1 MVVLINEGSAS
12 ASEIVAGALKD
23 QKRALIVGT
32 KSFGKGSVQ
41 TIIPLEDGS
50 ALRLT
55 TALYFTPSGVTI
67 NEKGVNPDVVVE
79 DKPIATDKSLQKLR
93 DELLSQHMRAEGL
106 TDKPWNTPIT
116 SEELDKDPQLQRA
129 VELLRKWPPKIW
141 PSSLRSRW
149 FLVFGFWLKILR
161 SSNQPGLLRV
171 EVPYSLSNRST
182 KNENDENHHFPA
194 EQPLVAIIGRANVG
208 KSTLFNR
215 LTRSSQALVA
225 DIPGVT
231 RDRHYATLTWDDHSV
246 LLVDTG
252 GLVGG
257 EEELS
262 GMVRQQAE
270 SAIEEADAILLVV
283 DGRQGPQTGDA
294 EVVDYLRRTAKPIL
308 LVVNKI
314 DLPAL
319 EDRLPEFYQFGLE
332 NLYPVSA
339 THGLGLS
346 TLLEAL
352 GQVLPQPRELP
363 APAPGI
369 RVAIVGRPNVG
380 KSSLI
385 NYFLGEERLLV
396 SPQPGT
402 TRDAIDTLF
411 SWEGVDF
418 VLVDTAGLR
427 RPSQVDR
434 GLERQMVLKTIK
446 ALSRAEVA
454 VLMLDAAE
462 GLTGQD
468 LRIIG
473 LIEDQGKG
481 CLVLVNKWDLVRH
494 EPKEAKTLLS
504 KATSG
509 LEFMAYAPVL
519 PVSVATGYNLR
530 RVFPLIQAMHTQSG
544 TRVGTGELNRLLK
557 QITERTPPPRYRDR
571 PVKFFYLTQPEIHP
585 PTFVAFVNQPD
596 GVPDHYRRFLVKQLR
611 EKLGLTYAPLRLIL
625 KGRQRR
631 ERGQK

>member
-1 MVVLINEGSAS
+1 M
-12 ASEIVAGALKD
+12 
-23 QKRALIVGT
+23 T
-32 KSFGKGSVQ
+32 
-41 TIIPLEDGS
+41 
-50 ALRLT
+50 
-55 TALYFTPSGVTI
+55 
-67 NEKGVNPDVVVE
+67 
-79 DKPIATDKSLQKLR
+79 
-93 DELLSQHMRAEGL
+93 
-106 TDKPWNTPIT
+106 
-116 SEELDKDPQLQRA
+116 
-129 VELLRKWPPKIW
+129 
-141 PSSLRSRW
+141 
-149 FLVFGFWLKILR
+149 LV
-161 SSNQPGLLRV
+161 
-171 EVPYSLSNRST
+171 
-182 KNENDENHHFPA
+182 PA

-231 RDRHYATLTWDDHSV
+231 RDRHYASLTWDDHSV

-257 EEELS
+257 EEDLS

-270 SAIEEADAILLVV
+270 AAVEEADAILLVV

-314 DLPAL
+314 DHPGL
-319 EDRLPEFYQFGLE
+319 EAHVPEFYRFGLDQ
-332 NLYPVSA
+332 LYPVSA
-339 THGLGLS
+339 THGLGLG

-352 GQVLPQPRELP
+352 GQVLPPPRELP

-385 NYFLGEERLLV
+385 NHFLGEARLLV
-396 SPQPGT
+396 SPLPGT
-402 TRDAIDTLF
+402 TRDAIDTPF
-411 SWEGVDF
+411 TWEGVDY

-427 RPSQVDR
+427 RPSHVDR

-494 EPKEAKTLLS
+494 DPKEAKTLLD

-519 PVSVATGYNLR
+519 PVSVLTGYNLR
-530 RVFPLIQAMHTQSG
+530 RVFPLISGDAHPERHPGGHRGTQPAPQADHRPDAPAPLPG
-544 TRVGTGELNRLLK
+544 
-557 QITERTPPPRYRDR
+557 PPRQVLLPHPTRDPPSHLRRLRQPAPGGAGPLPPLPGEAAPGEAGADLR
-571 PVKFFYLTQPEIHP
+571 P
-585 PTFVAFVNQPD
+585 A
-596 GVPDHYRRFLVKQLR
+596 
-611 EKLGLTYAPLRLIL
+611 APAP
-625 KGRQRR
+625 QRPQ
-631 ERGQK
+631 GPAAGTK

>member
-1 MVVLINEGSAS
+1 LPF
-12 ASEIVAGALKD
+12 SE
-23 QKRALIVGT
+23 
-32 KSFGKGSVQ
+32 
-41 TIIPLEDGS
+41 
-50 ALRLT
+50 
-55 TALYFTPSGVTI
+55 
-67 NEKGVNPDVVVE
+67 
-79 DKPIATDKSLQKLR
+79 KPK
-93 DELLSQHMRAEGL
+93 
-106 TDKPWNTPIT
+106 
-116 SEELDKDPQLQRA
+116 
-129 VELLRKWPPKIW
+129 
-141 PSSLRSRW
+141 
-149 FLVFGFWLKILR
+149 
-161 SSNQPGLLRV
+161 
-171 EVPYSLSNRST
+171 T
-182 KNENDENHHFPA
+182 KNQKPSFAAA

-225 DIPGVT
+225 NIPGVT
-231 RDRHYATLTWDDHSV
+231 RDRHYASLTWDDHSV

-257 EEELS
+257 EEDLS
-262 GMVRQQAE
+262 GLVRQQAE
-270 SAIEEADAILLVV
+270 AAIGEADAILLVV
-283 DGRQGPQTGDA
+283 DGRQGPQPGDA

-314 DLPAL
+314 DHPGL
-319 EDRLPEFYQFGLE
+319 EVDVPEFYQFGLGHI
-332 NLYPVSA
+332 YPVSA
-339 THGLGLS
+339 THGQGLS
-346 TLLEAL
+346 GLLEAL
-352 GQVLPQPRELP
+352 GQILPPPRELP
-363 APAPGI
+363 APPAGI

-385 NYFLGEERLLV
+385 NYFLGEARLLV
-396 SPQPGT
+396 SPLPGT
-402 TRDAIDTLF
+402 TRDAIDTQF
-411 SWEGVDF
+411 RSEGVDY

-481 CLVLVNKWDLVRH
+481 CLVLMNKWDLVRQDV
-494 EPKEAKTLLS
+494 KEAKALLD

-530 RVFPLIQAMHTQSG
+530 RVFPLIAAIHAQG
-544 TRVGTGELNRLLK
+544 DTRVGTGELNRLLK
-557 QITERTPPPRYRDR
+557 TITERTPPPRYRDR
-571 PVKFFYLTQPEIHP
+571 PVKFFYLTQPEVQP
-585 PTFVAFVNQPD
+585 PTFVAFVNQPE
-596 GVPDHYRRFLVKQLR
+596 GVPDHYRRYLVKQLR

-625 KGRQRR
+625 KARQRR
-631 ERGQK
+631 IPGQR

>member
-1 MVVLINEGSAS
+1 M
-12 ASEIVAGALKD
+12 
-23 QKRALIVGT
+23 
-32 KSFGKGSVQ
+32 
-41 TIIPLEDGS
+41 
-50 ALRLT
+50 
-55 TALYFTPSGVTI
+55 TP
-67 NEKGVNPDVVVE
+67 
-79 DKPIATDKSLQKLR
+79 
-93 DELLSQHMRAEGL
+93 
-106 TDKPWNTPIT
+106 
-116 SEELDKDPQLQRA
+116 
-129 VELLRKWPPKIW
+129 
-141 PSSLRSRW
+141 
-149 FLVFGFWLKILR
+149 
-161 SSNQPGLLRV
+161 
-171 EVPYSLSNRST
+171 VPA
-182 KNENDENHHFPA
+182 D
-194 EQPLVAIIGRANVG
+194 QPLVAIIGRANVG

-225 DIPGVT
+225 NIPGVT
-231 RDRHYATLTWDDHSV
+231 RDRHYASLTWDDHAV
-246 LLVDTG
+246 WLVDTG

-257 EEELS
+257 EEDLS

-270 SAIEEADAILLVV
+270 AAVDEADAILLVV
-283 DGRQGPQTGDA
+283 DGRQGPQAGDL

-314 DLPAL
+314 DHPGL
-319 EDRLPEFYQFGLE
+319 EDQLPEFYQFGLDR
-332 NLYPVSA
+332 LYPVSA
-339 THGLGLS
+339 THGLGLGS
-346 TLLEAL
+346 MLEAL
-352 GQVLPQPRELP
+352 AQVLPPPRELP

-385 NYFLGEERLLV
+385 NHFLGEARLLV
-396 SPQPGT
+396 SPLPGT
-402 TRDAIDTLF
+402 TRDAIDTPF
-411 SWEGVDF
+411 TWDGVDY

-427 RPSQVDR
+427 RPSHVDR

-446 ALSRAEVA
+446 ALSRCEVA

-481 CLVLVNKWDLVRH
+481 CLVLVNKWDLVKH
-494 EPKEAKTLLS
+494 DYKEARTLLE

-519 PVSVATGYNLR
+519 PVSVLSGYNLR
-530 RVFPLIQAMHTQSG
+530 RVFPLIQAIHTQSG
-544 TRVGTGELNRLLK
+544 TRVGTGELNRLLTE
-557 QITERTPPPRYRDR
+557 ITGRTPPPRYRDR

-585 PTFVAFVNQPD
+585 PTFVAFVNQPQ

-611 EKLGLTYAPLRLIL
+611 GKLGLTYAPLRLFF

-631 ERGQK
+631 